1 VIRLLAIAVLM
12 FLSGC
17 VHLDEYIEINGD
29 GSAKLVFTYSV
40 PKSTSDLLNDSESVL
55 QDLNNNFLGRTV
67 PRIFDE
73 KSMRE
78 YLSTFKGVEIVS
90 IRVNE
95 EDYRIN
101 AYIHL
106 RVENLRQSLRDG
118 LLPYTSLE
126 KSGKDYV
133 FASLLPFDL
142 TKLKKSDSLYH
153 MTKDMKVSFKVKTPS
168 EITGTDAPKQ
178 LANYAEWN
186 YSPEGSSFSKC
197 NGRFSVKFSA
207 QNLTFLDEKKEK

>member
-1 VIRLLAIAVLM
+1 MIRLLAIAVLM

-55 QDLNNNFLGRTV
+55 QDLNNNLLGRTV

-95 EDYRIN
+95 ED
-101 AYIHL
+101 
-106 RVENLRQSLRDG
+106 
-118 LLPYTSLE
+118 
-126 KSGKDYV
+126 
-133 FASLLPFDL
+133 
-142 TKLKKSDSLYH
+142 
-153 MTKDMKVSFKVKTPS
+153 
-168 EITGTDAPKQ
+168 
-178 LANYAEWN
+178 
-186 YSPEGSSFSKC
+186 
-197 NGRFSVKFSA
+197 
-207 QNLTFLDEKKEK
+207 